1 MKKIGCFALVL
12 LLVLLLMAAA
22 YFVGHIAGFDSAMP
36 KSDAEC
42 FASAFEFATGMQI
55 DVPDGS
61 DSKCLAYKDTHYGI
75 FFEGGTVGIVQF
87 GHSDAL
93 EFEERI
99 QGDPKWEE
107 RSVNGRGI
115 CHFLELEMGIADG
128 VFALESKEVEQY
140 DYFWSVRENWREWE
154 WEQLDRAYWNNYKV
168 CLYDSETGTLAM
180 YVLDY

>member
-1 MKKIGCFALVL
+1 MKKIGCLALVL
-12 LLVLLLMAAA
+12 LLLVVA
-22 YFVGHIAGFDSAMP
+22 FFIGHIAGFESAMP
-36 KSDAEC
+36 RSEAER
-42 FASAFEFATGMQI
+42 FASAFEFVTGMQI

-61 DSKCLAYKDTHYGI
+61 DSECLVYTDTH
-75 FFEGGTVGIVQF
+75 GGFLGDGCTVGIVQF
-87 GHSDAL
+87 GHSDAK

-99 QGDPKWEE
+99 QSDPKWEE

-128 VFALESKEVEQY
+128 EFALESKEVDKY
-140 DYFWSVRENWREWE
+140 DYMWSHMENWMTDHW
-154 WEQLDRAYWNNYKV
+154 LNYKV

>member
-1 MKKIGCFALVL
+1 MKKIGCLALVL

-36 KSDAEC
+36 KSDAER
-42 FASAFEFATGMQI
+42 FASAFEFVTGMQI
-55 DVPDGS
+55 DVSDGS
-61 DSKCLAYKDTHYGI
+61 DSKCLVYTDTH
-75 FFEGGTVGIVQF
+75 GGFLGDGCTVGIVQF
-87 GHSDAL
+87 GYWDAK

-99 QGDPKWEE
+99 QGDPQWEE

-115 CHFLELEMGIADG
+115 CHFLDLEMGTANG
-128 VFALESKEVEQY
+128 LFGLESSEVEQY
-140 DYFWSVRENWREWE
+140 DYLWSHMENWLTDHWH
-154 WEQLDRAYWNNYKV
+154 NYKV

>member
-1 MKKIGCFALVL
+1 MKKIGCLALVL

-22 YFVGHIAGFDSAMP
+22 YIVGYIAGFDSAMP
-36 KSDAEC
+36 KSDAER
-42 FASAFEFATGMQI
+42 FASAFEFVTGMQI

-61 DSKCLAYKDTHYGI
+61 DSKCLVYTDTHYGI
-75 FFEGGTVGIVQF
+75 FFEGSTVGIVQF

-99 QGDPKWEE
+99 QGDPQWEE

-128 VFALESKEVEQY
+128 EFALESKEVDKY
-140 DYFWSVRENWREWE
+140 DYMWSHMENWMTDHWH
-154 WEQLDRAYWNNYKV
+154 NYKV
-168 CLYDSETGTLAM
+168 CLYDRETGTLAM